1 MRKLVLLLIVLIAC
15 TAQPLQ
21 VPYVKQTGPSCV
33 EAAMAM
39 ALQYFDSG
47 MFTTEQLDELVG
59 RKQSKW
65 TWFSQALPVMLDL
78 GLDAEY
84 YSLSPYYQLTPE
96 YVIEYYGPDIGK
108 TINQVT
114 DWQELQKSIE
124 FLKTTKRYHDRALT
138 WPEIEHAVKSGWLVI
153 LLIDA
158 NVLYKGDDSFGGHT
172 AIITSISGDIITYH
186 DSAKGPNQ
194 VANKEDLIRAWSA
207 KGTDNDAFII
217 KGKLPL

>member
-1 MRKLVLLLIVLIAC
+1 
-15 TAQPLQ
+15 
-21 VPYVKQTGPSCV
+21 
-33 EAAMAM
+33 MAM
-39 ALQYFDSG
+39 ALRYFDSG
-47 MFTTEQLDELVG
+47 TFTTEQLDELVG
-59 RKQSKW
+59 RKKNKW

-96 YVIEYYGPDIGK
+96 YVMEYYGPDIGK

-138 WPEIEHAVKSGWLVI
+138 WPEIEHAVNSGWLVI
-153 LLIDA
+153 ILVDS
-158 NVLYKGDDSFGGHT
+158 NVLYKGAGYSGH
-172 AIITSISGDIITYH
+172 AAVITSIQGNTVTYH
-186 DSAKGPNQ
+186 DSAKGPDQ
-194 VANKEDLIRAWSA
+194 TATKEQIIAAWSA